1 MNLVFALT
9 FAVFLDG
16 EPVGS
21 HRFELREQ
29 DGERRLSSV
38 ARFDV
43 KLLGVPVYRYRHEA
57 TEQWRGDCLARITS
71 RTVDGGEKFTVDQ
84 TPDGCAMSFAYWNPR
99 ILEQKALLNSQTGQL
114 EPVRVDSLGEG
125 RYRISGA
132 KYPIELRYSP
142 QGEWLAL
149 ESTVAGGRRLSYRLQ

>member
-21 HRFELREQ
+21 HRFELSEQ
-29 DGERRLSSV
+29 DGERRLTSV

-57 TEQWRGDCLARITS
+57 TEQWSGDCLVALSARTHA
-71 RTVDGGEKFTVDQ
+71 GGERTEVRSKPERCV
-84 TPDGCAMSFAYWNPR
+84 MSFAYWNPR
-99 ILEQKALLNSQTGQL
+99 ILEQRELLNAQTGEL
-114 EPVRVDSLGEG
+114 ERVSVAALGEG
-125 RYRISGA
+125 RYRISGT
-132 KYPIELRYSP
+132 KHPIELRYSP
-142 QGEWLAL
+142 KGEWLAL
-149 ESTVAGGRRLSYRLQ
+149 DSTVAGGRRLSYRLQ